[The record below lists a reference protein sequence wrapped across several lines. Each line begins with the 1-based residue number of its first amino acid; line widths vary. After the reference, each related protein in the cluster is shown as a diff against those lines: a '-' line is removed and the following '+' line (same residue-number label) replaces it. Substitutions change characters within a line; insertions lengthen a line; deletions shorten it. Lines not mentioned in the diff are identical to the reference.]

1 MFYDRVYAVCKEKN
15 TSPSA
20 VLSALGCSTGN
31 ISKWKSGSVPNLDLA
46 SKIASHLGVSLD
58 YLVYGNESRNEHL
71 APTSNLDLE
80 ECDFYYSVKKI
91 CFKKDVRLSIMIRDL
106 HLDIG
111 CVGQWKEGVLPT
123 VDVAFA
129 IARYLG
135 VSLDYLITG
144 LETDDSMLM
153 VSGLDPEWI
162 DIITH
167 IPDDK
172 QGMCKDFLRTHMV
185 IPEKYEKRKR
195 G

>member
-1 MFYDRVYAVCKEKN
+1 MFYDRIYAVCKEKN

-20 VLSALGCSTGN
+20 VLNALGCSTGN
-31 ISKWKSGSVPNLDLA
+31 ISKWKNGSVPNLDLA

-71 APTSNLDLE
+71 ASASNLGLGD
-80 ECDFYYSVKKI
+80 CDFYDSVKKI

-111 CVGQWKEGVLPT
+111 CVGQWKEGTLPT

-129 IARYLG
+129 IAQYLG

-144 LETDDSMLM
+144 LEPDSNMLM

-172 QGMCKDFLRTHMV
+172 QEMCKDFLRTHMV
-185 IPEKYEKRKR
+185 IPEKYEDRKR